1 MNRTTW
7 FVDKNGTRRYVND
20 NKTVHRRYN
29 YRYTWSD
36 GKCLLQGR
44 EVTFTHAAASNPT
57 SSSFENRYRY
67 EDRLFDVSSEIGS
80 ASCRVRVCQYVYI
93 SLVAVSLKNK
103 PLSYIRFRYTFCTLI
118 HCTDS

>member
-67 EDRLFDVSSEIGS
+67 EDRLFDVSSVKSGS
-80 ASCRVRVCQYVYI
+80 ALVTDTGDKIGREPCRGRVCQYV
-93 SLVAVSLKNK
+93 
-103 PLSYIRFRYTFCTLI
+103 
-118 HCTDS
+118 